1 MTDKQLDQLGRVLR
15 LLTDPTRLRIIWLL
29 QAHGEATVTDICGS
43 LKTEQSR
50 TSHKLGKMARLNLV
64 KARRDGQ
71 WVYYSLVDPLAI
83 RAELIGRLNQVSLS
97 AMSSSRG
104 NEVASSAVR

>member
-1 MTDKQLDQLGRVLR
+1 MTHKQLHQLGRVLR

-29 QAHGEATVTDICGS
+29 QAYGEVTVTDICCR

-50 TSHKLGKMARLNLV
+50 TSRKLGKMAQLNLV
-64 KARRDGQ
+64 KARRDGH

-83 RAELIGRLNQVSLS
+83 QQELIDRLSQVCLPTTLS
-97 AMSSSRG
+97 TKG
-104 NEVASSAVR
+104 